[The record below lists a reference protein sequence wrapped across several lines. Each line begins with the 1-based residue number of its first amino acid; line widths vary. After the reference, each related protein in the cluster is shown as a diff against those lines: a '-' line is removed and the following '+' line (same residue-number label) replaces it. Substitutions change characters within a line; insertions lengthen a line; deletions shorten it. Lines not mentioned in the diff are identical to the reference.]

1 MSVVRTHEIFK
12 SNSSNS
18 GLTEQMRVMAVVVF
32 TVLAVGC
39 SKAPPWVALEHACNS
54 KDIHACA
61 RLAAMY
67 RKGEGVAKDEVKA
80 VALFRKACDG
90 GETRGCF
97 DLGNMYANGLGV
109 APDHTKAVALFQKVC
124 DGGNADG
131 CLN

>member
-90 GETRGCF
+90 AEEMACNNTGV
-97 DLGNMYANGLGV
+97 MYKTGDGVPQDDAKASAVFKKACDAGL
-109 APDHTKAVALFQKVC
+109 A
-124 DGGNADG
+124 
-131 CLN
+131 